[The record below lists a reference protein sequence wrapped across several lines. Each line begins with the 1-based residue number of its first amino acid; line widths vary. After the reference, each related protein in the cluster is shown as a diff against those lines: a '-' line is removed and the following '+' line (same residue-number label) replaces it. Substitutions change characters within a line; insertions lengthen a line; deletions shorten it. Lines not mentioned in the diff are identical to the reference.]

1 MRIRKDRSAAVVI
14 DIQERLF
21 PHIFEADRLAGN
33 VVKLIEGL
41 KILDIPLMVT
51 EQYSKGLGPTI
62 PTVREALGEF
72 QPLEKMTFSCC
83 GAPSLMTALRN
94 TGCKTVI
101 LFGIEAHACVL
112 QTAVDLLEAN
122 FVPVVVE
129 DCISSRRLNDKQVAV
144 ARMRHEGSIIT
155 TYESLLL
162 ELCVEAGTDRFKA
175 ISKIIK

>member
-1 MRIRKDRSAAVVI
+1 MRIRKEQSATVVI

-21 PHIFEADRLAGN
+21 PFIYEADRLAAN
-33 VVKLIEGL
+33 VIKLIQGL
-41 KILDIPLMVT
+41 KVLEMPMFVT

-62 PTVREALGEF
+62 PAVREALGEF

-83 GAPSLMTALRN
+83 GAPSLMSALRDS
-94 TGCKTVI
+94 GCKTVI

-112 QTAVDLLEAN
+112 QTAIDLLEAN

-129 DCISSRRLNDKQVAV
+129 DGISSRRLNDKQVAV
-144 ARMRHEGSIIT
+144 ARMRQEGAIVT

>member
-1 MRIRKDRSAAVVI
+1 MRIRKDQTAAVVI

-21 PHIFEADRLAGN
+21 PHIFEHESLIAN
-33 VVKLIEGL
+33 VVRLIEGL
-41 KILDIPLMVT
+41 KILEIPMFVT

-62 PTVREALGEF
+62 PAVREAFGEF

-94 TGCKTVI
+94 TDCKTVI

-112 QTAVDLLEAN
+112 QTAVDLLEKN

-144 ARMRHEGSIIT
+144 ARMRQEGCIIT

-162 ELCVEAGTDRFKA
+162 ELLVEAGTETFKA
-175 ISKIIK
+175 IAKIIK